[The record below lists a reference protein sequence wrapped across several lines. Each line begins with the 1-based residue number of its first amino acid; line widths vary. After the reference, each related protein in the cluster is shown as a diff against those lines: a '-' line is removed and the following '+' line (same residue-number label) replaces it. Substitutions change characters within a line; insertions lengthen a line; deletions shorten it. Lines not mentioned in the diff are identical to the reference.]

1 MEISGILLAGGSSR
15 RMGVNKALLEIG
27 GVPLISN
34 ISSQLSAVADTVM
47 ISCSEKDKDSD
58 TYIFLGLPLITDI
71 YAGLGP
77 LGGVH
82 AGLSH
87 SRTEWNAVIA
97 CDLPFVSKELLQHMR
112 NIVGNADNSVQA
124 VVPVAANGKV
134 QPLLAMYHINV
145 LPSLKEALDNRQSRV
160 MEWLQGLNVLYIPE
174 DEFPDSSMNQRD
186 LLLNMNTPDDYRTVV
201 QQVSTRQDGNSE
213 P

>member
-1 MEISGILLAGGSSR
+1 MEISGILLAGGASR

-34 ISSQLSAVADTVM
+34 ISSELSAVAHTVM

-58 TYIFLGLPLITDI
+58 TYRFLGLPIITDT

-77 LGGVH
+77 LGGLH

-87 SRTEWNAVIA
+87 SQTEWNAVVA
-97 CDLPFVSKELLQHMR
+97 CDLPFVTKELLQHIFNR
-112 NIVGNADNSVQA
+112 AGNAESNVQA
-124 VVPVAANGKV
+124 IVPVAANGKV

-145 LPSLKEALDNRQSRV
+145 LPSLEAALENRHSRV

-174 DEFPDSSMNQRD
+174 DEFPDSFMNQRD
-186 LLLNMNTPDDYRTVV
+186 VLLNMNTPDDYQTVV
-201 QQVSTRQDGNSE
+201 QQASAKQDGNSE
-213 P
+213 T